1 MATTTPVVTSGTS
14 RRFSPRRLLTLLLLY
29 ALLLYA
35 LLLLFAVLCVGPFLW
50 LVSTSLRSGQDIL
63 SYPPKLL
70 PNPVFF
76 ESYIDVW
83 QAQNMPRF
91 LLNTFIISFWGVLA
105 NLAMAATAGYAL
117 ARIYFPGRDIVF
129 FLIVSTLVPPNTL
142 NIVVNF
148 ITLVQLGLTDTF
160 VGVVLPNAVTVF
172 NVFLLR
178 QAFLSIPRELEDAGR
193 IDGANE
199 FILWWRVMLPLVR
212 PALLTVTILEF
223 VAMWNIYQW
232 PLIALSD
239 ANKFPLSVAL
249 SRLTVGELALNFG
262 NIAAATVISI
272 IPVILIFL
280 VLQRYFIEGLAGL
293 VKG

>member
-1 MATTTPVVTSGTS
+1 MATTTPATTKSAP
-14 RRFSPRRLLTLLLLY
+14 RRFSPRRPLTL
-29 ALLLYA
+29 LLLYA

-50 LVSTSLRSGQDIL
+50 LVSTSLKSGQNIL

-70 PNPVFF
+70 PNPVSF
-76 ESYIDVW
+76 ESYVDVW

-91 LLNTFIISFWGVLA
+91 LWNTSVISFWGVFA

-117 ARIYFPGRDIVF
+117 ARIRFPGRDIVF
-129 FLIVSTLVPPNTL
+129 FLIVSTLVLPNTL

-160 VGVVLPNAVTVF
+160 IGVILPNAVTVF

-232 PLIALSD
+232 PLIVLSD

-262 NIAAATVISI
+262 NIAAATVISM

-280 VLQRYFIEGLAGL
+280 VLQRYFIEGLAGS

>member
-1 MATTTPVVTSGTS
+1 MAVLTTQRKRP
-14 RRFSPRRLLTLLLLY
+14 RRFAPRRFATM
-29 ALLLYA
+29 LLLYA
-35 LLLLFAVLCVGPFLW
+35 LLLLFAILCVGPFLW
-50 LVSTSLRSGQDIL
+50 LVSTSLKSGQNIL
-63 SYPPKLL
+63 AYPPELL
-70 PNPVFF
+70 PNPVSF
-76 ESYIDVW
+76 ENYADVW
-83 QAQNMPRF
+83 RAQNMPRF
-91 LLNTFIISFWGVLA
+91 LWNTSVITFWGVFA
-105 NLAMAATAGYAL
+105 NLAMSATAGYAL
-117 ARIYFPGRDIVF
+117 ARIRFPGRDIVF
-129 FLIVSTLVPPNTL
+129 FLIVSTLVLPNTL

-148 ITLVQLGLTDTF
+148 ITLVQLNLTDTF
-160 VGVVLPNAVTVF
+160 LGVVLPNAITVF

-199 FILWWRVMLPLVR
+199 FVLWWQIMLPLVR

-232 PLIALSD
+232 PLIVLSD

-249 SRLTVGELALNFG
+249 SRLTVGDLALNFG
-262 NIAAATVISI
+262 NIAAATVISM

-280 VLQRYFIEGLAGL
+280 VLQRFFIEGLAGS

>member
-1 MATTTPVVTSGTS
+1 MAVLAAPPRP
-14 RRFSPRRLLTLLLLY
+14 RRFAPRRLAVL
-29 ALLLYA
+29 LLLYA

-50 LVSTSLRSGQDIL
+50 LVSTSLKSGQNIL
-63 SYPPKLL
+63 AYPPELL
-70 PNPVFF
+70 PNPLSF
-76 ESYIDVW
+76 ENYADVW
-83 QAQNMPRF
+83 RAQNMPRF
-91 LLNTFIISFWGVLA
+91 LWNTSVITFWGVLA
-105 NLAMAATAGYAL
+105 NLAMSATAGYAL
-117 ARIYFPGRDIVF
+117 ARIRFPGRDIVF
-129 FLIVSTLVPPNTL
+129 FLIVSTLVLPNTL

-148 ITLVQLGLTDTF
+148 ITLVQLNLTDTF
-160 VGVVLPNAVTVF
+160 LGVVLPNAITVF

-199 FILWWRVMLPLVR
+199 FVLWWRVMLPLVR

-232 PLIALSD
+232 PLIVLSD
-239 ANKFPLSVAL
+239 ADKFPLSVAL
-249 SRLTVGELALNFG
+249 SRLTVGDLALNFG
-262 NIAAATVISI
+262 NIAAATVISM

-280 VLQRYFIEGLAGL
+280 VLQRFFIEGLAGS

>member
-1 MATTTPVVTSGTS
+1 MATTVISQRP

-29 ALLLYA
+29 T

-50 LVSTSLRSGQDIL
+50 LVSTSLKSGQNIL

-70 PNPVFF
+70 PNPVSF
-76 ESYIDVW
+76 ESYVDVW

-91 LLNTFIISFWGVLA
+91 LWNTFIISFWGVFA
-105 NLAMAATAGYAL
+105 NLAMASTAGYAL
-117 ARIYFPGRDIVF
+117 ARIRFPGRDIVF
-129 FLIVSTLVPPNTL
+129 FLIVSTLVLPNTL

-160 VGVVLPNAVTVF
+160 IGVILPNAITVF

-232 PLIALSD
+232 PLIVLSD

-262 NIAAATVISI
+262 NIAAATVISM

-280 VLQRYFIEGLAGL
+280 VLQRYFIEGLAGS

>member
-1 MATTTPVVTSGTS
+1 MATTVISQRP
-14 RRFSPRRLLTLLLLY
+14 RRFSLRRPLTLLLLY
-29 ALLLYA
+29 ALLL
-35 LLLLFAVLCVGPFLW
+35 LFAALCVGPFLW
-50 LVSTSLRSGQDIL
+50 LVSTSLKSGQNIL

-70 PNPVFF
+70 PNPVSF

-105 NLAMAATAGYAL
+105 NLAMAATSGYAL
-117 ARIYFPGRDIVF
+117 ARIRFPGRDIVF
-129 FLIVSTLVPPNTL
+129 FLIVSTLVLPNTL

-160 VGVVLPNAVTVF
+160 IGVVLPNAVTVF

-199 FILWWRVMLPLVR
+199 FVLWWRVMLPLVR

-232 PLIALSD
+232 PLIVLSD
-239 ANKFPLSVAL
+239 ADKFPLSVAL

-262 NIAAATVISI
+262 NIAAATVISM

-280 VLQRYFIEGLAGL
+280 VLQRYFIEGLAGS

>member
-1 MATTTPVVTSGTS
+1 MVTTTPDVTQ
-14 RRFSPRRLLTLLLLY
+14 RAPRRSAKKPLTMV
-29 ALLLYA
+29 LLYA

-50 LVSTSLRSGQDIL
+50 LVSTSLKSGQNIL

-70 PNPVFF
+70 PNPVSF
-76 ESYIDVW
+76 ESYVDVW
-83 QAQNMPRF
+83 RAQNMPRF

-117 ARIYFPGRDIVF
+117 ARIRFPGRDIVF
-129 FLIVSTLVPPNTL
+129 FLIVSTLVLPNTL

-160 VGVVLPNAVTVF
+160 IGVILPNAVTVF

-178 QAFLSIPRELEDAGR
+178 QSFLSIPRELEDAGR

-232 PLIALSD
+232 PLIVLSD

-262 NIAAATVISI
+262 NIAAATVISM

-280 VLQRYFIEGLAGL
+280 VLQRYFIEGLAGS